1 MKKSTTSSSS
11 SSTLKL
17 KDKTNKA
24 NETHN
29 KCNNTTMATNAK
41 IAIMNNCKDI
51 VQNELK
57 TKTPATGIILT
68 DPSTTTSARNHYQH
82 TQYYHHHHHQ
92 HQHHVQLPPEQHQS
106 NHHQHSLSQQQLQS
120 TNQLDKM
127 SIHSISSED
136 ISTTVGGKCCSA
148 AARNPAIKTGRRIQ
162 LMQVSRIITI
172 FF

>member
-1 MKKSTTSSSS
+1 
-11 SSTLKL
+11 
-17 KDKTNKA
+17 
-24 NETHN
+24 
-29 KCNNTTMATNAK
+29 MATNVK

-57 TKTPATGIILT
+57 ATTTTGAILT
-68 DPSTTTSARNHYQH
+68 DPSTTTSARNHYHH
-82 TQYYHHHHHQ
+82 TQYYHHHH
-92 HQHHVQLPPEQHQS
+92 HQHHVQLPPEQHQQ
-106 NHHQHSLSQQQLQS
+106 HHHPHSLSQQQLQS

-162 LMQVSRIITI
+162 LMQVSANITI
-172 FF
+172 KTMIFF